1 MLAYVVYPVGLL
13 CMMISGLRADTTSRA
28 TDTLHATPSIRLYT
42 PYTKISVHPGQSIT
56 YAVDVMNNSHVTQNV
71 DLWVSGLSPAWD
83 YSLKSGSWDIRQI
96 AVLPGQKE
104 SVTLQVTVPLRI
116 NKGAYRFYLH
126 AGQKTVLPLTVI
138 VTQRGIYKTAFTTD
152 QPNLEG
158 AANST
163 FTFNTTLQNATADTQ
178 LYALNAEVP
187 PGWDIAFKANG
198 YKQVASILVNP
209 NSTQNLTI
217 EVHPS
222 DQVPAGKYQ
231 IPVMASSGNT
241 GAELNLEVVIT
252 GNYGM
257 TLSTPSGLLSTDV
270 TAGSERTLKL
280 TVTNTGSADLKK
292 INFSSSTPTNW
303 DVTFDPKTI
312 DELPAG
318 KTAEVSA
325 VIKADKHAIA
335 GDYLVT
341 IRANTN
347 ETSAKADFRVTVKTP
362 MLWGWIGI
370 LIILIALASIYYLFR
385 KYGRR

>member
-1 MLAYVVYPVGLL
+1 MLAYVCYHVSLL
-13 CMMISGLRADTTSRA
+13 WMMFCGFQPDTAVHHADTA
-28 TDTLHATPSIRLYT
+28 HVAPAIRLYT

-56 YAVDVMNNSHVTQNV
+56 YNIDVTNNSKVTQRV
-71 DLWVSGLSPAWD
+71 DLWLSGLSTAWN
-83 YSLKSGSWDIRQI
+83 YSLKSGSWDIQQI

-104 SVTLQVTVPLRI
+104 SVTLQLTVPLRI
-116 NKGAYRFYLH
+116 NKGTYRFYLH
-126 AGQKTVLPLTVI
+126 AGHSTALPLTVI
-138 VTQRGIYKTAFTTD
+138 VAERGIYKTAFTTD

-198 YKQVASILVNP
+198 YKQVASILVSP

-217 EVHPS
+217 EVHPP
-222 DQVPAGKYQ
+222 DQVPAGKYR
-231 IPVMASSGNT
+231 IPVMASSGST
-241 GAELNLEVVIT
+241 GAALDLEVVIT

-257 TLSTPSGLLSTDV
+257 NLSTPSGLLSTDV
-270 TAGSERTLKL
+270 TAGSEKTLKL

-303 DVTFDPKTI
+303 DVSFDPKTI

-318 KTAEVSA
+318 KTTEVKA
-325 VIKADKHAIA
+325 IIKADKHAIA

-341 IRANTN
+341 IRANTT

-362 MLWGWIGI
+362 MIWGWIGI
-370 LIILIALASIYYLFR
+370 FIILIALASIYYLFR

>member
-1 MLAYVVYPVGLL
+1 MLAYVFYPIGILW
-13 CMMISGLRADTTSRA
+13 MMMSGLKADTVAKA
-28 TDTLHATPSIRLYT
+28 TDTIHTRATIRLYT

-56 YAVDVMNNSHVTQNV
+56 YNVDVTNNSKVTQNV
-71 DLWVSGLSPAWD
+71 DLWVTGLSPAWN

-126 AGQKTVLPLTVI
+126 AGNGTTLPLTVI
-138 VTQRGIYKTAFTTD
+138 VAERGIYKTAFTTD

-187 PGWDIAFKANG
+187 PGWDLAFKANG

-217 EVHPS
+217 EVHPP
-222 DQVPAGKYQ
+222 DQVPAGKYR
-231 IPVMASSGNT
+231 IPVIASSGST
-241 GAELNLEVVIT
+241 GAELDLEVVIT

-257 TLSTPSGLLSTDV
+257 SLSTPSGLLSTDV
-270 TAGSERTLKL
+270 TAGSEKSLKL
-280 TVTNTGSADLKK
+280 TVTNTGSASLKK
-292 INFSSSTPTNW
+292 IQFSATTPTNW

-318 KTAEVSA
+318 KTAEVKA
-325 VIKADKHAIA
+325 LIKSDKHAIA

-341 IRANTN
+341 IRANTT

-362 MLWGWIGI
+362 VLWGWLGI
-370 LIILIALASIYYLFR
+370 LIILVALGSIYYLFR